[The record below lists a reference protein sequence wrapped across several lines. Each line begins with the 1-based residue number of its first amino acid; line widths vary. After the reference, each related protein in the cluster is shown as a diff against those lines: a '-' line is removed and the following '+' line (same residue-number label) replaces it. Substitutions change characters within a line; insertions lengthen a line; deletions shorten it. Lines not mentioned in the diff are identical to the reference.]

1 MTSLPEKI
9 IEHLRCC
16 SYYGGERHTDCM
28 QLDILTEPE
37 KERVRKEK
45 RGEIEKIIEKLG
57 GIENNSYFCTK
68 IG

>member
-1 MTSLPEKI
+1 
-9 IEHLRCC
+9 
-16 SYYGGERHTDCM
+16 M

>member
-1 MTSLPEKI
+1 MTSLLEKI

-16 SYYGGERHTDCM
+16 SYYGRECHTDCM
-28 QLDILTEPE
+28 QLDILTKPE
-37 KERVRKEK
+37 RESVRKEK
-45 RGEIEKIIEKLG
+45 RGEIEKTIEKFG